1 MRKIVVFGGTGFL
14 GRRLARHLRD
24 HSFRVAVA
32 ARHPEQGRAILPED
46 DPALE
51 WIRADVTDDRAVATA
66 VENAFGVVNAV
77 SLYVERGGRRS
88 APSMWM
94 PHRDSPTKRGVRA
107 SSVWSSS
114 PASAPMSHR
123 HRSYVRSRG
132 EGEGAVRAAFPTAT
146 LIRPAVMFGPSDAFV
161 TPLLKLLQR
170 LPVFALFGAGRTRLQ
185 PADVEDVAEAI
196 ARDLERVP
204 EAATTYEFGG
214 PRIYRYKELIE
225 ALARHVGAR
234 PLLLPMPFGL
244 WHALAAL
251 AEMLPKPPIT
261 RNQVELMEMD
271 STASPD
277 MPGLTDLG
285 ISPRSLEEAL
295 PLILRKA
302 G

>member
-1 MRKIVVFGGTGFL
+1 MDAAS
-14 GRRLARHLRD
+14 RLAD
-24 HSFRVAVA
+24 Q
-32 ARHPEQGRAILPED
+32 ARRAGVKRLVQLSGIG
-46 DPALE
+46 
-51 WIRADVTDDRAVATA
+51 ADV
-66 VENAFGVVNAV
+66 
-77 SLYVERGGRRS
+77 
-88 APSMWM
+88 
-94 PHRDSPTKRGVRA
+94 A
-107 SSVWSSS
+107 STS
-114 PASAPMSHR
+114 
-123 HRSYVRSRG
+123 SYVRSRG